1 MLVVP
6 SNSFSYALSLTIIYC
21 TLTLCQV
28 LLSLLGH
35 KKIKSNKF
43 FVTVDFEFRLKRQ
56 LINTEIEAQDKK
68 IKAINCIEGII

>member
-1 MLVVP
+1 M
-6 SNSFSYALSLTIIYC
+6 
-21 TLTLCQV
+21 
-28 LLSLLGH
+28 SLLGH

-43 FVTVDFEFRLKRQ
+43 FVTVDFEFRVKRQ